1 MSNKKSVLSPA
12 TGKPAVSTGE
22 VTVKGKA
29 DCKACGGSGK
39 NSKGELCICVPPLM
53 GVEYQSKLQVAHE
66 AMVDKLGREIIVATG
81 EVAGKYLTLCLYI
94 RQHKLGPKEVS
105 VPLTKL
111 GFKRSR
117 ISEINRVANA
127 ANDVWNDFEAMQIGF
142 KKVLELERGTVVEVV
157 AHELGME
164 KNELVGAKEENEE
177 HASGS
182 TGEGGNTS
190 GDEKETNARK
200 FERISASL
208 LKLAAEMKLTKGRR
222 VNIGNGFILEVSKD
236 KKFGKPKVKKT
247 DGVAE

>member
-117 ISEINRVANA
+117 ISEINRVAGA
-127 ANDVWNDFEAMQIGF
+127 SDKLFADYQAKLIGF
-142 KKVLELERGTVVEVV
+142 DKILDFSRRESPTALPVPTPAARLLT
-157 AHELGME
+157 
-164 KNELVGAKEENEE
+164 
-177 HASGS
+177 
-182 TGEGGNTS
+182 EGGSLSPDETDAVIKAENTPKDA
-190 GDEKETNARK
+190 GGKK
-200 FERISASL
+200 G
-208 LKLAAEMKLTKGRR
+208 AA
-222 VNIGNGFILEVSKD
+222 
-236 KKFGKPKVKKT
+236 T
-247 DGVAE
+247 DGLKRAASYLASHSTKAKVWTFKDCAWRVTVDKLPKTGPAIGDDRG